1 MDNAE
6 TLKLMAVLRGAYP
19 NFYRGMSRKEAESVV
34 ALWTEMFH
42 DDPYELVAA
51 AVKAFIVTDSKGF
64 PPAIGV
70 IKDKL
75 HQITTPEE
83 MTEGEAWQYV
93 RQALKNGIY
102 GSEKEFSALP
112 ERIQRLVGSPE
123 QLREWASMDEGT
135 VQSVVASNVQR
146 TFRAKAQA
154 ERDFAALPE
163 DVKALSRVIAGQL
176 QAPVESRKMEALP
189 PKVRTKEDIQADIE
203 KMKSRLLQTS
213 PKKEEVYDVTK
224 VDPVEWE
231 RKRKAAIA
239 KLLEVDHAEL

>member
-1 MDNAE
+1 MDNTE

-42 DDPYELVAA
+42 DDPYDLVAA
-51 AVKAFIVTDSKGF
+51 AVKAFIATDSKGF

-75 HQITTPEE
+75 RQITTPEE

-93 RQALKNGIY
+93 RKALKNGIY
-102 GSEKEFSALP
+102 GSEKEFAALP
-112 ERIQRLVGSPE
+112 ERIRRIVGSPE
-123 QLREWASMDEGT
+123 QLREWASMAEDT

-146 TFRAKAQA
+146 SYRAKAQA

-163 DVKALSRVIAGQL
+163 DVKALSRAIAGQL
-176 QAPVESRKMEALP
+176 QAPVERRKMEALP
-189 PKVRTKEDIQADIE
+189 PKVRTKEDIQADME
-203 KMKSRLLQTS
+203 KMKGRSLQAV
-213 PKKEEVYDVTK
+213 PKKEKAYDAEK
-224 VDPVEWE
+224 ADPVEWE
-231 RKRKAAIA
+231 QKRKAAIE
-239 KLLEVDHAEL
+239 KLLEVDNA